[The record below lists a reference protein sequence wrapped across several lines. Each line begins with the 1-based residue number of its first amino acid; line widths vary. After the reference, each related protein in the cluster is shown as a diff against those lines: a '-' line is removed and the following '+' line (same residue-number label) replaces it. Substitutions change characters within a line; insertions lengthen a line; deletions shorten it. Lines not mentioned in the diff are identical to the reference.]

1 MKSYKSL
8 ILNVNLGDED
18 IMEALEAEISEIV
31 EKYGFKPFS
40 EEMQK
45 DANGNLIDEK
55 TYYPEDQ

>member
-1 MKSYKSL
+1 MKNYKSL
-8 ILNVNLGDED
+8 ILNVELGDED

-40 EEMQK
+40 EEMST
-45 DANGNLIDEK
+45 DVNGNYTGEK